1 MASAGPARNVELKAR
16 DPDPRRTRAR
26 CREIGAV
33 EQGTL
38 RQRDT
43 YFRVASGRLKL
54 RQVEDE
60 VGGVL
65 VQYRRSDEPAA
76 RPSAYLLVPV
86 PDPALLAEALTRALG
101 ILGVVEKERRLLLWQ
116 ETARI
121 HLDRVVGLG
130 SFVEIEAVAAAGSDL
145 GREREQALRLQA
157 LLEITPER
165 VVAGSYIDLILA
177 PQETS
182 PPT

>member
-1 MASAGPARNVELKAR
+1 
-16 DPDPRRTRAR
+16 
-26 CREIGAV
+26 
-33 EQGTL
+33 
-38 RQRDT
+38 
-43 YFRVASGRLKL
+43 
-54 RQVEDE
+54 
-60 VGGVL
+60 
-65 VQYRRSDEPAA
+65 
-76 RPSAYLLVPV
+76 
-86 PDPALLAEALTRALG
+86 
-101 ILGVVEKERRLLLWQ
+101 
-116 ETARI
+116 TARI

-182 PPT
+182 PPA